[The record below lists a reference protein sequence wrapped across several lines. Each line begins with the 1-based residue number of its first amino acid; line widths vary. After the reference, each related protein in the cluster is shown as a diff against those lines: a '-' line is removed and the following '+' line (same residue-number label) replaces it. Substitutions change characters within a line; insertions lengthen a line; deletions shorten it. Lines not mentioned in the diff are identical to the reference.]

1 MATYYAVIE
10 FKVQAPSLPI
20 LMAIGL
26 LKVEIY
32 GILTLSNDHVKNYSR
47 NWNLVANDFSTLLA
61 PYLVSFGYQ

>member
-47 NWNLVANDFSTLLA
+47 N
-61 PYLVSFGYQ
+61 